1 MKDVALRGDKTSGR
15 QYLRPMH
22 FDASH
27 NTLPRR
33 RPDGHLLAVALP
45 ILMAAALAWWSA
57 SPSAAQPAHDQ
68 KPRLESSVDA
78 SIKPGDDFF
87 AYANGAWLKAT
98 AIPAGKQRWGARD
111 ELEGLT
117 RRRIAELLDAASS
130 APAGL
135 AARKVADFRAAYMN
149 EAAIEARGLASLK
162 PLINQIAK
170 LSDKAQLTR
179 LLGRGMRADVDP
191 EGFGIYDSAG
201 VLGLS
206 VEQSIHGE
214 KTNVAFLLQGG
225 LGLPNREDYLGA
237 DSGKRER
244 YRQSIAKML
253 TLAGFDHA
261 DERASAVLALE
272 TAIAQ
277 SHTTPEAS
285 SNDHNA
291 DNVWTRADFAQRA
304 PGMDWTAFFDAA
316 DLGRQQ
322 ELVVWQPT
330 SVTGLA
336 ALVASQPLEVWKD
349 YLRFHAIHDYADV
362 LPRAFAEAAL
372 SATGA
377 GKQPPRAERALAAT
391 QSAMSDALGRMYAER
406 YFPAAQKARLERI
419 SDNVR
424 AALIKRVEAATW
436 MSPATKAGSLEKLK
450 TLYVGLGY
458 PDQWED
464 YGSLTVDPK
473 DPLGNLQRVSDRAY
487 RNALARLGQP
497 INLKY
502 WYSAPQTV
510 AALLVFQQN
519 SYVMDAALLEPP
531 KYDHASSDAAAY
543 GSVGAL
549 IGHDL
554 THYIDTLGADYDTE
568 HRMRHWW
575 TAEDMQHFEAVAQP
589 LVDQFASYQ
598 PLPGL
603 SINGKLT
610 LRENIADLGGLAAA
624 LDAFHKTLGNRLKDT
639 DYVRQQDREFF
650 IAYAQTQRRKISEDA
665 MRNQVAT
672 NDHAPENYR
681 ADTVRN
687 LDAWYDAFDVRPG
700 QRLYLD
706 PAARVRVW

>member
-1 MKDVALRGDKTSGR
+1 MKHVGPRGDSTSGR
-15 QYLRPMH
+15 RYLRRMH
-22 FDASH
+22 IDASH
-27 NTLPRR
+27 NTPRR
-33 RPDGHLLAVALP
+33 HDGHLLAIALP
-45 ILMAAALAWWSA
+45 IVMAAALAWSHV
-57 SPSAAQPAHDQ
+57 SLCAQATNDP
-68 KPRLESSVDA
+68 KPRLESTVDA

-87 AYANGAWLKAT
+87 AYANGAWLKAN
-98 AIPAGKQRWGARD
+98 ALPAGKQRWGARD
-111 ELEGLT
+111 ELEALARG
-117 RRRIAELLDAASS
+117 RIAELLDAASN
-130 APAGL
+130 APSGS

-162 PLINQIAK
+162 RLLDRVDK
-170 LSDKAQLTR
+170 VSDKAQLTR

-191 EGFGIYDSAG
+191 EGFGVYDSAS

-225 LGLPNREDYLGA
+225 LALPDRNDYLSA
-237 DSGKRER
+237 DSSKRDR

-253 TLAGFDHA
+253 TLAGFDRA

-272 TAIAQ
+272 IAIAQ
-277 SHTTPEAS
+277 SHSTPEAS
-285 SNDHNA
+285 SQDHNA

-316 DLGRQQ
+316 DLGKQQ
-322 ELVVWQPT
+322 DLAVWQPT
-330 SVTGLA
+330 AVTGLA

-362 LPRAFAEAAL
+362 LPRAFAEEALAASGSQSL
-372 SATGA
+372 
-377 GKQPPRAERALAAT
+377 RADRALAIT
-391 QSAMSDALGRMYAER
+391 QSAMSDAIGRMYAER

-464 YGSLTVDPK
+464 YSALIVDPK
-473 DPLGNLQRVSDRAY
+473 DPLGNLQRVADRAY

-497 INLKY
+497 VNLKY

-543 GSVGAL
+543 GSAGAL

-575 TAEDMQHFEAVAQP
+575 TAEDMQHFEAVTQP
-589 LVDQFASYQ
+589 LADQFAAYQ

-603 SINGKLT
+603 PINGKLT
-610 LRENIADLGGLAAA
+610 LRENIADLGGLGVA
-624 LDAFHKTLGNRLKDT
+624 LDAFHKTLGSRAT
-639 DYVRQQDREFF
+639 DAEYVRAQDREFF

-665 MRNQVAT
+665 LRKQVAT
-672 NDHAPENYR
+672 NDHAPEDYR

-687 LDAWYDAFDVRPG
+687 LDAWYEAFDVRPG
-700 QRLYLD
+700 QRLYLE

>member
-1 MKDVALRGDKTSGR
+1 
-15 QYLRPMH
+15 MH
-22 FDASH
+22 IDAFH
-27 NTLPRR
+27 NTRSR
-33 RPDGHLLAVALP
+33 NNGHLLAIALP
-45 ILMAAALAWWSA
+45 IVMAAALAWWHVSLSA
-57 SPSAAQPAHDQ
+57 QAMNGQSAPF
-68 KPRLESSVDA
+68 ESTVDA

-87 AYANGAWLKAT
+87 AYANGAWLKANT
-98 AIPAGKQRWGARD
+98 IPAGKQRWGARD
-111 ELEGLT
+111 ELEELT
-117 RRRIAELLDAASS
+117 RRRIAELLDTASAAPVGS
-130 APAGL
+130 P
-135 AARKVADFRAAYMN
+135 ARKVADFRAAYMN
-149 EAAIEARGLASLK
+149 EAAVEARGLAPLK
-162 PLINQIAK
+162 PLLNQIAK

-179 LLGRGMRADVDP
+179 LLGRSVRADVDP
-191 EGFGIYDSAG
+191 EGFGIYDSAS

-214 KTNVAFLLQGG
+214 KNNVAFLLQGG
-225 LGLPNREDYLGA
+225 LGLPNREDYLSA
-237 DSGKRER
+237 DSAKRER
-244 YRQSIAKML
+244 HRQSIAKML
-253 TLAGFDHA
+253 TLAGFDRA
-261 DERASAVLALE
+261 DERASAVLTLE

-277 SHTTPEAS
+277 SHSTPEAS

-330 SVTGLA
+330 AVTGLA
-336 ALVASQPLEVWKD
+336 ALVASQPLETWKD

-362 LPRAFAEAAL
+362 LPRAFAEDVSAAAP
-372 SATGA
+372 S
-377 GKQPPRAERALAAT
+377 RAERALAAT

-464 YGSLTVDPK
+464 YGSLTIDPS
-473 DPLGNLQRVSDRAY
+473 DPLGNLERVSDRAY

-497 INLKY
+497 VNLKY

-589 LVDQFASYQ
+589 LVDQFAAYQ

-639 DYVRQQDREFF
+639 DFVRAQDREFF
-650 IAYAQTQRRKISEDA
+650 IAYAQTQRRKINEDA
-665 MRNQVAT
+665 NRKQIAT
-672 NDHAPENYR
+672 NDHAPEDYR

-687 LDAWYDAFDVRPG
+687 LDAWNDAFDVRPG
-700 QRLYLD
+700 QRLYLE

>member
-1 MKDVALRGDKTSGR
+1 
-15 QYLRPMH
+15 MH
-22 FDASH
+22 IDASH
-27 NTLPRR
+27 NTPRLH
-33 RPDGHLLAVALP
+33 DGHLLAIALP
-45 ILMAAALAWWSA
+45 IVMAAALAWSHVSLSA
-57 SPSAAQPAHDQ
+57 QATNDA
-68 KPRLESSVDA
+68 KPRLESTVDA

-87 AYANGAWLKAT
+87 AYANGAWLKAN
-98 AIPAGKQRWGARD
+98 ALPAGKQRWGARD
-111 ELEGLT
+111 ELEGLA
-117 RRRIAELLDAASS
+117 RGRIAELLDAAST
-130 APAGL
+130 APAGS

-149 EAAIEARGLASLK
+149 EAAIEARGIASLK
-162 PLINQIAK
+162 PLLDRVDK
-170 LSDKAQLTR
+170 VSDKTQLTR

-191 EGFGIYDSAG
+191 EGFGVYDSAS

-214 KTNVAFLLQGG
+214 KTDVAFLLQGG
-225 LGLPNREDYLGA
+225 LGLPDRNDYLGA
-237 DSGKRER
+237 DSGKRDR

-253 TLAGFDHA
+253 ALAGFDRA
-261 DERASAVLALE
+261 DKRASAVLALE
-272 TAIAQ
+272 IAIAE
-277 SHTTPEAS
+277 SHATPEAS

-291 DNVWTRADFAQRA
+291 DNVWTRADFAQQA
-304 PGMDWTAFFDAA
+304 PGMDWIAFFDAA
-316 DLGRQQ
+316 DLGKQQ

-330 SVTGLA
+330 AVTGLA
-336 ALVASQPLEVWKD
+336 ALVASRPLEVWKD
-349 YLRFHAIHDYADV
+349 YLRFHTIHDYADV
-362 LPRAFAEAAL
+362 LPRAFAEEALAA
-372 SATGA
+372 SGS
-377 GKQPPRAERALAAT
+377 GSSSRAERALAAT
-391 QSAMSDALGRMYAER
+391 QSAMSDAIGRMYAER
-406 YFPAAQKARLERI
+406 YFPAAQKARLDRI

-424 AALIKRVEAATW
+424 AALIKRVESATW

-458 PDQWED
+458 PDQWQD
-464 YGSLTVDPK
+464 YSSLSIDPK
-473 DPLGNLQRVSDRAY
+473 DPVGNLQRVCDRAY

-497 INLKY
+497 VNLKY

-575 TAEDMQHFEAVAQP
+575 TADDMQHFDALTQP
-589 LVDQFASYQ
+589 LADQFAAYQ

-624 LDAFHKTLGNRLKDT
+624 LDAFHKTLGNRVTDT
-639 DYVRQQDREFF
+639 DYVPAQDREFF
-650 IAYAQTQRRKISEDA
+650 IAYAQTQRRKISEEA
-665 MRNQVAT
+665 LRKQVAT
-672 NDHAPENYR
+672 NDHAPEDYR

-700 QRLYLD
+700 QRLYLE

>member
-1 MKDVALRGDKTSGR
+1 M
-15 QYLRPMH
+15 QIN
-22 FDASH
+22 ASR
-27 NTLPRR
+27 NTPRR
-33 RPDGHLLAVALP
+33 HDGHLLAIALP
-45 ILMAAALAWWSA
+45 ILMAAALAWWHASLSA
-57 SPSAAQPAHDQ
+57 QLTNDRSKS
-68 KPRLESSVDA
+68 LESTTDA

-87 AYANGAWLKAT
+87 AYANGAWLKAN
-98 AIPAGKQRWGARD
+98 ALPAGKQRWGARD
-111 ELEGLT
+111 ELEALA
-117 RRRIAELLDAASS
+117 RRRIAELLDAASA
-130 APAGL
+130 APAGS

-149 EAAIEARGLASLK
+149 EAAIEAKGLAPLK
-162 PLINQIAK
+162 PLINEIAK
-170 LSDKAQLTR
+170 LSDKVQLTR
-179 LLGRGMRADVDP
+179 LLGREMRADVDP
-191 EGFGIYDSAG
+191 EGFGVYDSAS

-225 LGLPNREDYLGA
+225 LGLPDRADYLGA
-237 DSGKRER
+237 DSGKRDR

-272 TAIAQ
+272 TAIAK
-277 SHTTPEAS
+277 SHSTAEES
-285 SNDHNA
+285 SKDHNA
-291 DNVWTRADFAQRA
+291 DNVWMRADFARRA

-316 DLGRQQ
+316 DLGKQQ
-322 ELVVWQPT
+322 ELAVWQPT

-336 ALVASQPLEVWKD
+336 ALVASQPLDAWKD

-362 LPRAFAEAAL
+362 LPRAFAEE
-372 SATGA
+372 A
-377 GKQPPRAERALAAT
+377 GPQSSRAERALAAT
-391 QSAMSDALGRMYAER
+391 QSAMSDAIGRMYAER

-424 AALIKRVEAATW
+424 AALIKRVESATW

-464 YGSLTVDPK
+464 YSSLIVDPK
-473 DPLGNLQRVSDRAY
+473 DPLGNLQRVAARAY
-487 RNALARLGQP
+487 RNSLARLGQP
-497 INLKY
+497 VNLKY

-575 TAEDMQHFEAVAQP
+575 TAEDMQHFEAVTQP
-589 LVDQFASYQ
+589 LADQFATYQ

-624 LDAFHKTLGNRLKDT
+624 LDAFHKTLGNRAKDK
-639 DYVRQQDREFF
+639 DYRRAQDREFF
-650 IAYAQTQRRKISEDA
+650 IAYAQTLRRKISEEA
-665 MRNQVAT
+665 MRKQVAT
-672 NDHAPENYR
+672 NDHAPEDYR
-681 ADTVRN
+681 ADAVRN
-687 LDAWYDAFDVRPG
+687 LDAWYEAFDVRPG

>member
-1 MKDVALRGDKTSGR
+1 MSPLRGDRPSAR
-15 QYLRPMH
+15 QYLRSMH
-22 FDASH
+22 IDASC

-45 ILMAAALAWWSA
+45 ILMAAALAWWHVSLSA
-57 SPSAAQPAHDQ
+57 QATNDRRPQ
-68 KPRLESSVDA
+68 LESTVDA

-117 RRRIAELLDAASS
+117 RRRIAELLDTASA
-130 APAGL
+130 APAGS

-162 PLINQIAK
+162 PLLNQIAE

-191 EGFGIYDSAG
+191 EGFGIYDSAS

-225 LGLPNREDYLGA
+225 LGLPDRENYLSA
-237 DSGKRER
+237 DSAKRER

-261 DERASAVLALE
+261 GERASAVLALE

-277 SHTTPEAS
+277 SHSTPEAS

-322 ELVVWQPT
+322 EFAVWQPT
-330 SVTGLA
+330 AVTGLA
-336 ALVASQPLEVWKD
+336 SLVASQPLETWKD

-362 LPRAFAEAAL
+362 LPHAFALEA
-372 SATGA
+372 SAA
-377 GKQPPRAERALAAT
+377 APSRAERALAAT
-391 QSAMSDALGRMYAER
+391 QSAMSNALGRMYAER
-406 YFPAAQKARLERI
+406 YFPAAQKSRLERI

-464 YGSLTVDPK
+464 YGSLTIDPK

-487 RNALARLGQP
+487 RNALARLGHP
-497 INLKY
+497 VNLKY

-575 TAEDMQHFEAVAQP
+575 TAEDMQHFEALAQP
-589 LVDQFASYQ
+589 LVDQFAAYQ

-624 LDAFHKTLGNRLKDT
+624 LDAFHKTLGNRLTDT
-639 DYVRQQDREFF
+639 DYVRAQNREFF
-650 IAYAQTQRRKISEDA
+650 IAYAQTQRRKISEEA
-665 MRNQVAT
+665 NRKQIAT
-672 NDHAPENYR
+672 NDHAPEDYR

-700 QRLYLD
+700 QRLYLE